1 MSPTLEDNVADDVAA
16 LRIEDDSDLLAEEE
30 VESPELEEEILL
42 TYQGLSSR
50 RVDLVGDFAGNEL
63 FLIEADS
70 LLLHCFSDP
79 QLDFRG
85 NGFQLLHAVY
95 LVENYLHNLERRKCN
110 FHIAFF
116 DTHKKLCIP
125 NKVAQNDAAKYLLAR
140 TAIFRHLQAH
150 MQNSTERLRTFDS
163 IDCDEFKQYLN
174 ETGMYFVMCHDGAQ
188 HKRGII
194 SSLRTK
200 IITFISRGYN
210 VALVNGL
217 EWRDTKVMTM
227 VLEKTRRGAQLPDNL
242 PIPKGRRSTT
252 ESERSITVE
261 QDVLL
266 EIADHGSRTQREVL
280 AVAAVVALLKQT
292 HKLPPELVVSFLLHI
307 VLLKHLSLSGRRLQ
321 EVPSGAL
328 IKAFLCR
335 YAIAAESILS
345 SKEWSQ
351 SVLETSSICDV
362 HDLVDGRLF
371 AATSAG
377 VGDLSQDIKQDL
389 TSLCEAVAKSLDNKM
404 RLNVS
409 KISHETSSYP
419 HSVDSV
425 DARNAMS
432 VMPFSNA
439 VFDKHLASIHLTID
453 DSAENNE
460 SDTSARIFRELSHWH
475 NAKRPIAPKAAPTAA
490 TAKEEF
496 WALRRNQ
503 WFMAEMQ
510 TYAASLTNSVGKS
523 LEPETVVV
531 GAVRAPLPAPSSGTV
546 SPDVSS
552 SEGGKQTK
560 GGKEVKKKPGKVVGK
575 NAGKAAIMAEIAA
588 ANAKKVEASTSKLVD
603 AWHLISKDITVEK
616 DLSARHQ
623 KLKDYLGA
631 LNEEK
636 TKVLAA
642 EVQLYMLSTLL
653 EHWIRL
659 CQSDRKDL
667 AFAAL
672 IWHSARTVLASP
684 GLTKT
689 ICTNV
694 ELAISTLK
702 LPPLSPRMTSSD
714 RALPFK
720 FALPSTLAKL
730 SLDVGLPPLD
740 FQLLHCGPYLDR
752 SNDSAPDSR
761 VDFEP
766 DGWQR
771 RVLDGIDADKSLFVV
786 APTSAGKTFISF
798 YAMRKV
804 LEADEQSVL
813 VYVAPTKA
821 LVNQI
826 AAEIQARYSKK
837 FKHGGKSVWAIHTR
851 DYRINNPTGCQVLVT
866 VPHVLQIMLLAPS
879 NANSWSSRVKRII
892 FDEVHSIGNADDGVV
907 WEQLLLLSPC
917 PIIAL
922 SATIGNPAEFSEW
935 LSNTQAAI
943 GNEVLTEGTTQRYSD
958 LRKFN
963 YVPAKKFQFEMIGDK
978 TAFGTLG
985 LDGVPGFAFVHPVAS
1000 LVNKTRGIPEDFS
1013 LEPRDCFTLFNAMM
1027 KYQTSAFPVPQ
1038 DLIATKALPGLLGK
1052 KDTITW
1058 QNGLKS
1064 LLTSWM
1070 ADSSSPFDAVLAELT
1085 RSFHDQPPR
1094 EIQYSGAS
1102 AAATTQIAPSN
1113 KSSDESTELVADN
1126 LLQTTLP
1133 LLCSLHEQDAL
1144 PAICFNYDRGQ
1155 CERICE
1161 AVVEQLAEAE
1171 TTWKNTNPKWKAKVK
1186 AWEEWKR
1193 VKDKMAAKK
1202 DKGAKSSSKKGSK
1215 EDREDA
1221 DDEKTSKLDRSRDAG
1236 SEASEFDSF
1245 DPDLPV
1251 PGFSFAEQ
1259 KKLLSSELEI
1269 YIRQMRK
1276 RGVPELFINALRRGV
1291 GVHHAGMNRKYRQV
1305 CEVLFR
1311 KGYLRVVIATGTLAL
1326 GINMPCKTVVFSGDS
1341 VFLTALNFRQGAGR
1355 AGRRGFDLLGNVVFQ
1370 GIPDGK
1376 ICRLLSSRLP
1386 GKYMMRCSS

>member
-752 SNDSAPDSR
+752 SND
-761 VDFEP
+761 
-766 DGWQR
+766 
-771 RVLDGIDADKSLFVV
+771 
-786 APTSAGKTFISF
+786 
-798 YAMRKV
+798 
-804 LEADEQSVL
+804 
-813 VYVAPTKA
+813 
-821 LVNQI
+821 
-826 AAEIQARYSKK
+826 
-837 FKHGGKSVWAIHTR
+837 
-851 DYRINNPTGCQVLVT
+851 
-866 VPHVLQIMLLAPS
+866 
-879 NANSWSSRVKRII
+879 
-892 FDEVHSIGNADDGVV
+892 
-907 WEQLLLLSPC
+907 
-917 PIIAL
+917 
-922 SATIGNPAEFSEW
+922 
-935 LSNTQAAI
+935 
-943 GNEVLTEGTTQRYSD
+943 
-958 LRKFN
+958 
-963 YVPAKKFQFEMIGDK
+963 
-978 TAFGTLG
+978 
-985 LDGVPGFAFVHPVAS
+985 
-1000 LVNKTRGIPEDFS
+1000 
-1013 LEPRDCFTLFNAMM
+1013 
-1027 KYQTSAFPVPQ
+1027 
-1038 DLIATKALPGLLGK
+1038 
-1052 KDTITW
+1052 
-1058 QNGLKS
+1058 
-1064 LLTSWM
+1064 
-1070 ADSSSPFDAVLAELT
+1070 
-1085 RSFHDQPPR
+1085 
-1094 EIQYSGAS
+1094 
-1102 AAATTQIAPSN
+1102 
-1113 KSSDESTELVADN
+1113 
-1126 LLQTTLP
+1126 
-1133 LLCSLHEQDAL
+1133 
-1144 PAICFNYDRGQ
+1144 
-1155 CERICE
+1155 
-1161 AVVEQLAEAE
+1161 
-1171 TTWKNTNPKWKAKVK
+1171 
-1186 AWEEWKR
+1186 
-1193 VKDKMAAKK
+1193 
-1202 DKGAKSSSKKGSK
+1202 
-1215 EDREDA
+1215 
-1221 DDEKTSKLDRSRDAG
+1221 
-1236 SEASEFDSF
+1236 
-1245 DPDLPV
+1245 
-1251 PGFSFAEQ
+1251 
-1259 KKLLSSELEI
+1259 
-1269 YIRQMRK
+1269 
-1276 RGVPELFINALRRGV
+1276 
-1291 GVHHAGMNRKYRQV
+1291 
-1305 CEVLFR
+1305 
-1311 KGYLRVVIATGTLAL
+1311 
-1326 GINMPCKTVVFSGDS
+1326 
-1341 VFLTALNFRQGAGR
+1341 
-1355 AGRRGFDLLGNVVFQ
+1355 
-1370 GIPDGK
+1370 
-1376 ICRLLSSRLP
+1376 
-1386 GKYMMRCSS
+1386 